1 MMLKIFFAF
10 VRKEFYHILRDTR
23 TLVILLVIPV
33 ALVMLFGYAVSTEF
47 KDAAIALLDN
57 ARDGLSQEF
66 RQHLEA
72 SGHFKVTHELQSYDE
87 LEMCFK
93 KGKIKMAIVLPQDF
107 GAAFYDDQRVQVQ
120 LITDGTEPNY
130 ATTLVTYASQMV
142 QRFQQMKSGAT
153 APPYHI
159 DIETLM
165 VYNPALSS
173 AYNFVPGVIAL
184 ILLLISA
191 MMTSLTIAKEK
202 EMGNMDLLIVSPL
215 PPLLIILGKV
225 VPYVV
230 FSFIDAIMV
239 LVLGYYVFDVPIKG
253 SLPLLLGLCLLY
265 LMVSLALGLLI
276 STKSE
281 TQQAAMMVSLFS
293 LMMPTMLLSGFI
305 FPIDSMPE
313 ILQYISTIVPATY
326 FIEVIKGVMLKGNG
340 IEFIWYPTL
349 IMGIMLVVLLGLAW
363 VNFKVRKA

>member
-1 MMLKIFFAF
+1 MVKSFFAF

-23 TLVILLVIPV
+23 TLVILLFIPV

-47 KDAAIALLDN
+47 NNASIALFDQ
-57 ARDGLSQEF
+57 AQDELSQEF
-66 RQHLEA
+66 QQHLEA
-72 SGHFKVTHELQSYDE
+72 SGHFQVVRELRSYDE
-87 LEMCFK
+87 LEVYFK
-93 KGKIKMAIVLPQDF
+93 KGTIKMAIVLPHDF
-107 GAAFYDDQRVQVQ
+107 ASAFYDEKRTQIQ

-130 ATTLVTYASQMV
+130 ATTLNNYASQMI
-142 QRFQQMKSGAT
+142 QRFQQIKGNAST
-153 APPYHI
+153 LPYHI
-159 DIETLM
+159 NIETRM
-165 VYNPALSS
+165 VYNPKLSS

-202 EMGNMDLLIVSPL
+202 EMGNMDLLMVSPL

-225 VPYVV
+225 VPYIV

-253 SLPLLLGLCLLY
+253 SLLLLLGLCLLY
-265 LMVSLALGLLI
+265 LLVSLALGLLI

-305 FPIDSMPE
+305 FPIDSMPQV
-313 ILQYISTIVPATY
+313 LQYISAIVPATY

-340 IEFIWYPTL
+340 IEFIWYPTMVLGLML
-349 IMGIMLVVLLGLAW
+349 IVLLGSAW
-363 VNFKVRKA
+363 ANFKIRKA